1 MNNDYSNTQG
11 GSVNDNQWKEDL
23 DGIWSITLTPKLSNI
38 YNVLAYGEWLSD
50 PNKIEALSV
59 KKIHVDTGGKKRLIY
74 SPNMDSKGFY
84 QAILPK
90 LNETFEKME
99 ERAVAY
105 GFVPK
110 RSCVD
115 QALQHVNYAYT
126 ISLDIKDFFDHVKI
140 KHVKGLI
147 DEELIPYLFIDGAA
161 RQGLPT
167 SPMVSNIAFNA
178 IDLEIITFLE
188 ERMGFTTSKPKAERD
203 MFFWD
208 LDLDFDQEQKR
219 YYAYTRYADDLSVS
233 LDQYEDIARVING
246 VQRILLR
253 HGFEL
258 NARKTKIL
266 DSNNGRRVICGVG
279 VDEKTVY
286 PTRKTLKKL
295 RAAKHQKNLSSV
307 FGHRAWIYSIDKKK
321 PVR

>member
-1 MNNDYSNTQG
+1 MSSIQLNVEGCSM
-11 GSVNDNQWKEDL
+11 NDNQWKEDVN
-23 DGIWSITLTPKLSNI
+23 GVWSITLTPKLSNI

-90 LNETFEKME
+90 LNETFEKMQ
-99 ERAVAY
+99 ERTVAF

-178 IDLEIITFLE
+178 IDLEIIAFLE
-188 ERMGFTTSKPKAERD
+188 EKMGFTTGKPKAD
-203 MFFWD
+203 IDVLFF
-208 LDLDFDQEQKR
+208 DFDFEEDQKR

-233 LDQYEDIARVING
+233 LDRYEDIARVING
-246 VQRILLR
+246 VQRILFR

-266 DSNNGRRVICGVG
+266 DSKNGRRIICGVG
-279 VDEKTVY
+279 VDEETVY
-286 PTRKTLKKL
+286 PTRKTLKRL
-295 RAAKHQKNLSSV
+295 RAARHQKNLSSM

-321 PVR
+321 PVW

>member
-1 MNNDYSNTQG
+1 MNE
-11 GSVNDNQWKEDL
+11 NQWEDNSN
-23 DGIWSITLTPKLSNI
+23 GVWSITLTPKLSKI
-38 YNVLAYGEWLSD
+38 YADVVWREWLSE
-50 PNKIEALSV
+50 PGMIEVLNV
-59 KKIHVDTGGKKRLIY
+59 RKIHVDTGGKKRQIY
-74 SPNMDSKGFY
+74 SPDMNSKVFY
-84 QAILPK
+84 QALLPN

-99 ERAVAY
+99 ERAVAF

-115 QALQHVNYAYT
+115 QALQHRNYAYT
-126 ISLDIKDFFDHVKI
+126 ISLDIKDFFDHVKP

-178 IDLEIITFLE
+178 IDREIIAFLE
-188 ERMGFTTSKPKAERD
+188 DKITLISDKPKYSGSSWGWE
-203 MFFWD
+203 
-208 LDLDFDQEQKR
+208 EKKR
-219 YYAYTRYADDLSVS
+219 YYTYTRYADDLSVS
-233 LDQYEDIARVING
+233 LDSYDDIARVING

-266 DSNNGRRVICGVG
+266 DAKNGRRVICGVG
-279 VDEKTVY
+279 VDVETVY

-295 RAAKHQKNLSSV
+295 RAARHQKNLSSV

>member
-1 MNNDYSNTQG
+1 MNNDYSNNEG
-11 GSVNDNQWKEDL
+11 SSVNENQWEDNSN
-23 DGIWSITLTPKLSNI
+23 GVWSITLTPKLSKI
-38 YNVLAYGEWLSD
+38 YADVVWGEWLSE
-50 PNKIEALSV
+50 PGMIEVLNV
-59 KKIHVDTGGKKRLIY
+59 RKIHVDTGGKKRQIY
-74 SPNMDSKGFY
+74 SPDMHSKVFY
-84 QAILPK
+84 QALLPN

-99 ERAVAY
+99 ERAVAF

-115 QALQHVNYAYT
+115 QAFQHRSYAYT
-126 ISLDIKDFFDHVKI
+126 ISLDIKDFFDHVKP

-178 IDLEIITFLE
+178 IDREIIAFLE
-188 ERMGFTTSKPKAERD
+188 DKITLIADKPKYGGSSWGWE
-203 MFFWD
+203 
-208 LDLDFDQEQKR
+208 EKKR
-219 YYAYTRYADDLSVS
+219 YYTYTRYADDLSVS
-233 LDQYEDIARVING
+233 LDSYDDIARVING

-266 DSNNGRRVICGVG
+266 DAKNGRRVICGVG
-279 VDEKTVY
+279 VDVETVY

-295 RAAKHQKNLSSV
+295 RAARHQKNLSSV

>member
-1 MNNDYSNTQG
+1 MNNDYSNNEG
-11 GSVNDNQWKEDL
+11 SSVNENQWEDNSN
-23 DGIWSITLTPKLSNI
+23 GVWSITLTPKLSKI
-38 YNVLAYGEWLSD
+38 YADVVWGEWLSE
-50 PNKIEALSV
+50 PGMIEVLNVRKIC
-59 KKIHVDTGGKKRLIY
+59 VDTGGKKRLIY

-178 IDLEIITFLE
+178 IDRQIVTFLE
-188 ERMGFTTSKPKAERD
+188 DKIGRVASRPKDE
-203 MFFWD
+203 FFFD
-208 LDLDFDQEQKR
+208 LEDDLKC
-219 YYAYTRYADDLSVS
+219 YCSYTRYADDLSIS
-233 LDQYEDIARVING
+233 LSQYEDVARVING

-266 DSNNGRRVICGVG
+266 DAKNGHRVICGVG
-279 VDEKTVY
+279 VDEETVY

-295 RAAKHQKNLSSV
+295 RAARHQKNLSSI

>member
-1 MNNDYSNTQG
+1 MNNDCSNNEG
-11 GSVNDNQWKEDL
+11 SSVNENQWEDNSN
-23 DGIWSITLTPKLSNI
+23 GVWSITLTPKLSKI
-38 YNVLAYGEWLSD
+38 YADVVWGEWLSE
-50 PNKIEALSV
+50 PGMIEVLNV
-59 KKIHVDTGGKKRLIY
+59 RKIHVDTGGKKRQIY
-74 SPNMDSKGFY
+74 SPDMNSKVFY
-84 QAILPK
+84 QALLPS
-90 LNETFEKME
+90 LNEAFDKIE
-99 ERAVAY
+99 ERTVSF

-110 RSCVD
+110 RGCVD
-115 QALQHVNYAYT
+115 QALLHLNYAYT

-178 IDLEIITFLE
+178 IDRQIVTFLE
-188 ERMGFTTSKPKAERD
+188 DKIGRVASRPKDE
-203 MFFWD
+203 FFFD
-208 LDLDFDQEQKR
+208 LEDDLKC
-219 YYAYTRYADDLSVS
+219 YCSYTRYADDLSIS
-233 LDQYEDIARVING
+233 LSQYEDVARVING

-266 DSNNGRRVICGVG
+266 DAKNGHRVICGVG
-279 VDEKTVY
+279 VDEETVY

-295 RAAKHQKNLSSV
+295 RAARHQKNLSSI

>member
-1 MNNDYSNTQG
+1 M
-11 GSVNDNQWKEDL
+11 NDNQWKEEIN
-23 DGIWSITLTPKLSNI
+23 GVWSITLTPKLSKI
-38 YNVLAYGEWLSD
+38 YADAVWGEWLSGD
-50 PNKIEALSV
+50 GKSEALTI
-59 KKIHVDTGGKKRLIY
+59 KKICVDTGGKKRQIY
-74 SPNMDSKGFY
+74 SPDTHSKLFY
-84 QAILPK
+84 QALLPN

-99 ERAVAY
+99 ERAVAF

-115 QALQHVNYAYT
+115 QALQHMNYAYT
-126 ISLDIKDFFDHVKI
+126 ISLDIKDFFDHVKP

-167 SPMVSNIAFNA
+167 SPMVSNIAFNT
-178 IDLEIITFLE
+178 IDREIVKYIEGKIGLSNTIKQ
-188 ERMGFTTSKPKAERD
+188 TD
-203 MFFWD
+203 DFFIWGD
-208 LDLDFDQEQKR
+208 ENDWK
-219 YYAYTRYADDLSVS
+219 YAYTRYADDLSIS
-233 LDQYEDIARVING
+233 LNDFNEIPQVING

-258 NARKTKIL
+258 NAKKTKIL
-266 DSNNGRRVICGVG
+266 NAKNGRRIICGVG
-279 VDEKTVY
+279 VDEETVY

-321 PVR
+321 PAK